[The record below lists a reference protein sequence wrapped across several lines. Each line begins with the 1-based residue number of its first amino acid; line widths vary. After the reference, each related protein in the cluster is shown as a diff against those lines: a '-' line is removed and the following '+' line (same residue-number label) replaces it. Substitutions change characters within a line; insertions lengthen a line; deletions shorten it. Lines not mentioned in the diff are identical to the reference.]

1 VRTNPEWG
9 NKAPEVKPERV
20 KQVREKTKG
29 RNQPFSQEE
38 LLKVS
43 PAD

>member
-1 VRTNPEWG
+1 
-9 NKAPEVKPERV
+9 VKPERV
-20 KQVREKTKG
+20 KQVREKTKS
-29 RNQPFSQEE
+29 RTQPYSQEE